1 MKTKQSCFRNFITV
15 FLGFSLFLLPLV
27 MYSQNESGDANIKA
41 FNIDY
46 NWGPGGAHGFAKP
59 GLWAEANP
67 DTLMKWYEELG
78 CNVVHSFG
86 VSCNGY
92 AWYKNGIIPE
102 QPGLKYDFLTE
113 MVKIGR
119 VKQMKVFG
127 YFCVGA
133 NNKWEEDHPDLC
145 YRMNGQQIPF
155 TSQYIG
161 YLCASI
167 EDAIKKTDMD
177 GIMLDWFYNPGGG
190 RDPLQPLRWLPC
202 EQVMYRELM
211 KQSFPGKE
219 KITAEIELNFRRKA
233 IDRAWKQIREIT
245 KKTKPDCIIWLT
257 AYEVNSKEYSGSAM
271 LKEVEWLMNE
281 AGDITGTKVMRELTG
296 SKTKLITCLA
306 NWNKQDPAIVVPA
319 AIKEKVGLYGFT
331 KPVIGSMMP
340 PVHYYLSKPVDSLKG
355 DERNIAVLARVY
367 NNLPLDYIKIK

>member
-1 MKTKQSCFRNFITV
+1 MGKYLVLIFATLVI
-15 FLGFSLFLLPLV
+15 FLNGCNSN
-27 MYSQNESGDANIKA
+27 SQKSEDVNIKA

-59 GLWAEANP
+59 GLWADANP
-67 DTLMKWYEELG
+67 DTLMKWYEDLG

-92 AWYKNGIIPE
+92 AWYKNGIVPE

-119 VKQMKVFG
+119 KKNIKVFG

-145 YRMNGQQIPF
+145 YQMDGQQIPF
-155 TSQYIG
+155 TTQYVD
-161 YLCASI
+161 YLSASI
-167 EDAIKKTDMD
+167 EDAIMKTDMD

-190 RDPLQPLRWLPC
+190 RDPLPPLRWIPC
-202 EQVMYRELM
+202 EQEMYQELM
-211 KQSFPGKE
+211 SQSFPGKD
-219 KITAEIELNFRRKA
+219 KITPEIELDFRRKA
-233 IDRAWKQIREIT
+233 IDRAWKQIRKVT
-245 KKTKPDCIIWLT
+245 KKTKKDCIVWLT
-257 AYEVNSKEYSGSAM
+257 AYDVNSKEYAGSAM
-271 LKEVEWLMNE
+271 LKEVDWLMNE
-281 AGDITGTKVMRELTG
+281 AGDIASTAAMRGLAGKETR
-296 SKTKLITCLA
+296 LITCLA
-306 NWNKQDPAIVVPA
+306 NWNKQNPAEVVPA

-331 KPVIGSMMP
+331 RPVIGPTMQ
-340 PVHYYLSKPVDSLKG
+340 PVEYYLSQPADSLKG

-367 NNLPLDYIKIK
+367 NNLPLDYTIKK